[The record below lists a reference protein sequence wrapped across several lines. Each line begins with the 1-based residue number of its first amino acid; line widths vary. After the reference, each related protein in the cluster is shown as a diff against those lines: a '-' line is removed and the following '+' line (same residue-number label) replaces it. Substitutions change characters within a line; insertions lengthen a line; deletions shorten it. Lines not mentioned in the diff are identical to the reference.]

1 MEKIKNTIERIKNCR
16 GSILDRYSSSQL
28 FCNSL
33 QNIKRIV
40 IINSSSRSGSSLLYA
55 MLRKLPQVYSL
66 TGEAAPFYKLNTSL
80 NEYDLQESDKIPIS
94 LHDKVIDFEGLSRD
108 FFSDLYTSENG
119 IHTNEIDIEEYADH
133 LILRFLLQWTDI
145 SFDLKQMSSL
155 VHIAFEKYSKRNVK
169 FITEDFYLILL
180 EEIGAVYQQVNPFY
194 YDISTEKVALRFPF
208 ADVPSGP
215 PNSYFNMEEPPFIL
229 QNPGKKATSTD
240 LSEKILLLKSTVD
253 CYRMKLL
260 EKIFPNADIRIVFLV
275 RNPAAT
281 TNGIYDGWLHRGFFS
296 HNLQPFFGNDNNLK
310 ELNIKGYSNVH
321 PFGKYWWNFDLP
333 EGWQDFADKELIDV
347 CAFQWYSANTEIRD
361 YIGSAKSNY
370 HQVHYENIIRNIDQR
385 TVEMSKILDFIGIP
399 AGYISHLHLDD
410 LPIVQSTLPP
420 QLYRWKKRKDI
431 IGHLLDDKKILEMS
445 AQLGY
450 YKENLEDWL

>member
-1 MEKIKNTIERIKNCR
+1 MEKIKDTIERIKNCR
-16 GSILDRYSSSQL
+16 GSILKKYSSDQL
-28 FCNSL
+28 FCQSL
-33 QNIKRIV
+33 QNVKKIV

-80 NEYDLQESDKIPIS
+80 NEYDLQESDKIPAS
-94 LHDKVIDFEGLSRD
+94 LHDKVIDFEGLSTD

-119 IHTNEIDIEEYADH
+119 IHTNEINIEEYSDH

-145 SFDLKQMSSL
+145 NFDLMLMNSL
-155 VHIAFEKYSKRNVK
+155 VHKAFEKYAKRNVK
-169 FITEDFYLILL
+169 FITEDFYLLLL
-180 EEIGAVYQQVNPFY
+180 EEIGSVYPQVNPFY

-208 ADVPSGP
+208 ADVPSEP

-229 QNPGKKATSTD
+229 QTPGKKATASD

-296 HNLQPFFGNDNNLK
+296 HNLKPFFSSDNDLK
-310 ELNIKGYSNVH
+310 ELSIKGYSDMF
-321 PFGKYWWNFDLP
+321 PFGKNWWNFDLP
-333 EGWQDFADKELIDV
+333 EGWQHYANKELIDV
-347 CAFQWYSANTEIRD
+347 CAFQWYSANTEILN

-370 HQVHYENIIRNIDQR
+370 CQVHYENIIRNIDQR
-385 TVEMSKILDFIGIP
+385 TVEISRILDFMDIP
-399 AGYISHLHLDD
+399 EDYISHLHLDD

-420 QLYRWKKRKDI
+420 QLYRWKKRKDLI
-431 IGHLLDDKKILEMS
+431 SRLLDDRKILDMS